1 MSLLLSHDN
10 QNAFLVG
17 LNKNIG
23 CHLGYD
29 DILIMNSIFTLDV
42 VKREKER
49 KEGRKEEI
57 YCLISFGVQKSQIQV
72 LAGLAPSENS
82 DTTILL
88 F

>member
-49 KEGRKEEI
+49 KEGRKEE
-57 YCLISFGVQKSQIQV
+57 SFQI
-72 LAGLAPSENS
+72 
-82 DTTILL
+82 
-88 F
+88 